1 MSEAPLTLPTPGG
14 WFLYGEALQSRLL
27 LGTARYPSLTV
38 MADAVAAS
46 GADVLTLG
54 LRRQSPEK
62 LGGGSVWDHIAQLG
76 CRLLPNTAGCHT
88 AREAVTLARMSR
100 EIFDTDW
107 IKLEVT
113 GDDYNLQPDPYEL
126 IEATRELIK
135 ADFKVFAY
143 STDDLVVCSR
153 LRDLGCE
160 VIMPWGAPIGTGKGI
175 TDPYALETLRARLPD
190 ATLHR
195 RCRTGPAVPRR
206 PGAGDGIRR
215 GLAEHRRRPCRRP
228 RAHGRCLRQSRCRRP
243 PRLRSRRHVGKRDRA
258 PVDAGGGDAVLAV
271 GAGVGACLGQTIHTR
286 KMAHIS
292 HRTRQLERRSIS
304 LLAKSRE

>member
-1 MSEAPLTLPTPGG
+1 MPCTAGSM
-14 WFLYGEALQSRLL
+14 
-27 LGTARYPSLTV
+27 GTT
-38 MADAVAAS
+38 
-46 GADVLTLG
+46 
-54 LRRQSPEK
+54 
-62 LGGGSVWDHIAQLG
+62 
-76 CRLLPNTAGCHT
+76 NTAQ
-88 AREAVTLARMSR
+88 EAVTLARMSR

-126 IEATRELIK
+126 LEATRELIQ

-143 STDDLVVCSR
+143 TTDDLVVCSR

-175 TDPYALETLRARLPD
+175 TDPLRSRN
-190 ATLHR
+190 ATRPAAGCDPHR

-206 PGAGDGIRR
+206 PGAGDGVRR

-228 RAHGRCLRQSRCRRP
+228 GAHGRGLRQRRRSRP

-258 PVDAGGGDAVLAV
+258 PLDAGGGNAVLAV
-271 GAGVGACLGQTIHTR
+271 GAGG
-286 KMAHIS
+286 
-292 HRTRQLERRSIS
+292 E
-304 LLAKSRE
+304 